1 MPDDSFIR
9 NFEVTGDRKIAP
21 RKIAPENISPRVRV
35 WGWFRVKVGGNL
47 PGGNL
52 PRGVFPSTVN
62 FDELKT
68 NSKQCFYYGT
78 SITQDFLNLG
88 Q

>member
-47 PGGNL
+47 P
-52 PRGVFPSTVN
+52 RGIFPSTVN